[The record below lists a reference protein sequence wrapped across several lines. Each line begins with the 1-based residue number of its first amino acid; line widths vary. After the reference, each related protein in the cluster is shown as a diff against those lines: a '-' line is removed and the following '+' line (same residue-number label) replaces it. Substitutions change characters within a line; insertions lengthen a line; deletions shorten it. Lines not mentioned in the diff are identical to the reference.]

1 MPDFL
6 PKVPAIHIDKVFKH
20 HVTPEEQERYY
31 KSFFNVASL
40 VTDDFSFKLLALIM
54 LTNVSDSLKSPI
66 TAPLMNLRA
75 TFMKLLR
82 RRNGD
87 NMEFVAKFERAIK
100 GISEIAMV
108 MPLMMSA
115 QGPGPRLE

>member
-82 RRNGD
+82 RRNVD
-87 NMEFVAKFERAIK
+87 NTEFVGKFERAIK

>member
-6 PKVPAIHIDKVFKH
+6 PKVPAIKIDKVFKH
-20 HVTPEEQERYY
+20 HITPEEQEKYY
-31 KSFFNVASL
+31 TSFFNVASL

-82 RRNGD
+82 RRNVD
-87 NMEFVAKFERAIK
+87 NTEFVGKFERAIK

>member
-6 PKVPAIHIDKVFKH
+6 PKVPAIKIDKVFKH
-20 HVTPEEQERYY
+20 HVTPEEQENYY

-40 VTDDFSFKLLALIM
+40 VSDDFSFKLIALIM

-75 TFMKLLR
+75 TFMKLLKR
-82 RRNGD
+82 RDGD
-87 NMEFVAKFERAIK
+87 NMEFVGKFERAIK
-100 GISEIAMV
+100 GISEIGMV

-115 QGPGPRLE
+115 NID